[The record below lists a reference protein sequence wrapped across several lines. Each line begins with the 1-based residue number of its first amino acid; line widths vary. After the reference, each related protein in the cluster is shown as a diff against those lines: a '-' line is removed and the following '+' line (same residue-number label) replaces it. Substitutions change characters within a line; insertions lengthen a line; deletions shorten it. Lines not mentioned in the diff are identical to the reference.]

1 MDTSDR
7 ASGQDMAAAMGKPT
21 TIAQCHAVI
30 DLLIQRVALQ
40 EERLAALQEQ
50 LKLNSKNRTHR
61 SARIR

>member
-1 MDTSDR
+1 
-7 ASGQDMAAAMGKPT
+7 MAAAMGKPT